1 MNCREFKEIIDSY
14 LAGELLVETN
24 HDVLRHLEHCRACRG
39 ELADHRTFRQ
49 RLRSAVRN
57 APDVQ
62 LDPVFAARLKA
73 SLRET
78 AVSPQSRRFFSFSDF
93 FKPRNLMAAAAF
105 GLMLLAFGGAF
116 WLNSRNSLT
125 EKATIA
131 ENESNIPKYGNIKSQ
146 PSDSPVAQAVQIA
159 WREMTH
165 AAAGDHQN
173 CALKF
178 NLKEKPISLAEA
190 AEKYGKFNK
199 DLEQAVLKPLRES
212 FPAGTSQ
219 EIKLLAAH
227 SCVFNGR
234 RFTHIVLR
242 RRNETISVLVTDTDA
257 ANDANKEII
266 SQTSDNLQV
275 AGFSTK
281 NHLIFVVSDLPP
293 EENLTVAQI
302 IADPVR
308 RQIANSEV

>member
-1 MNCREFKEIIDSY
+1 MNCREFNEIIDSY

-24 HDVLRHLEHCRACRG
+24 HDVLRHLEHCPACRG
-39 ELADHRTFRQ
+39 ELADHRTFRN

-62 LDPVFAARLKA
+62 IDPAFAARLKE
-73 SLRET
+73 SLSQKQVRPPSRRIFNLVAFFNRRNLT
-78 AVSPQSRRFFSFSDF
+78 AVV
-93 FKPRNLMAAAAF
+93 AF
-105 GLMLLAFGGAF
+105 GALLFAVVGAF
-116 WLNSRNSLT
+116 WLNSRNSST
-125 EKATIA
+125 EKTTIA
-131 ENESNIPKYGNIKSQ
+131 ENEPNVLKNGNIYSQ
-146 PSDSPVAQAVQIA
+146 EPDSPVAQAVQIA

-190 AEKYGKFNK
+190 AEKYGKFNRN
-199 DLEQAVLKPLRES
+199 LEKAVSEPLRES
-212 FPAGTSQ
+212 FPAGTFGAV
-219 EIKLLAAH
+219 KLLAAH

-234 RFTHIVLR
+234 RFAHIVLR
-242 RRNETISVLVTDTDA
+242 RRNETISVLVTETDA
-257 ANDANKEII
+257 SNGANKEVI
-266 SQTSDNLQV
+266 SQTNDKLQV

-293 EENLTVAQI
+293 EENLTVARI
-302 IADPVR
+302 IADPIR
-308 RQIANSEV
+308 RQIENSEV

>member
-1 MNCREFKEIIDSY
+1 MNCREFNEIIDLY

-24 HDVLRHLEHCRACRG
+24 HDVLRHLEHCPACRS
-39 ELADHRTFRQ
+39 ELADHRTFRN

-62 LDPVFAARLKA
+62 IDPAFAARLKK
-73 SLRET
+73 SLSQKQ
-78 AVSPQSRRFFSFSDF
+78 VLPPSRRIFNLAAFFNR
-93 FKPRNLMAAAAF
+93 RNLTAAAF
-105 GLMLLAFGGAF
+105 GALLFAVVGAF
-116 WLNSRNSLT
+116 WLNSRNSST
-125 EKATIA
+125 EKTAFA
-131 ENESNIPKYGNIKSQ
+131 ENEPNVLKNGNINSQ
-146 PSDSPVAQAVQIA
+146 EPDSPVAQAVQIA

-190 AEKYGKFNK
+190 AEKYGKFNRN
-199 DLEQAVLKPLRES
+199 LEKAVSEPLRES
-212 FPAGTSQ
+212 FPAGTSG
-219 EIKLLAAH
+219 EVKLLAAH

-234 RFTHIVLR
+234 RFAHIVLR
-242 RRNETISVLVTDTDA
+242 RRSEKISVLVTETDA
-257 ANDANKEII
+257 SNEAKEEVI
-266 SQTSDNLQV
+266 SQTTDKLQV

-281 NHLIFVVSDLPP
+281 NHLIFVISDLPP
-293 EENLTVAQI
+293 EENLTVARI

-308 RQIANSEV
+308 RQIENSEV